1 MIDAAHSSPHAKSP
15 TARSSAHSSDCP
27 DCHQPLPS
35 SGIAQCPHCG
45 RLIYFEPPAA
55 RHPALRRLTFWL
67 LSLLLLAGA
76 TALFGWQ
83 LASRLGHPVL
93 PRSEVVAAASPEL
106 DAPESLAPTGADVHP
121 TLSPAV
127 PDRPDGAQPALSSA
141 ADEASAALDAD
152 GALAAVPVV
161 QPLKRKKAPSTGL
174 AALPSRPAPQS
185 VADTAGNPAVPNEA
199 QFLMQQQTQQ
209 APTPPN

>member
-1 MIDAAHSSPHAKSP
+1 M
-15 TARSSAHSSDCP
+15 
-27 DCHQPLPS
+27 
-35 SGIAQCPHCG
+35 
-45 RLIYFEPPAA
+45 
-55 RHPALRRLTFWL
+55 RRLTFWL

-83 LASRLGHPVL
+83 LASWLGHPVL
-93 PRSEVVAAASPEL
+93 PRSEVVATASPEI
-106 DAPESLAPTGADVHP
+106 DAPEPLAPTGADVHP
-121 TLSPAV
+121 TLSLAV
-127 PDRPDGAQPALSSA
+127 PDRPDGVQPALSRGAPSA